1 MNDTRGL
8 YDDLRDVQVK
18 KVENYWLKTTGV
30 SSMQAAGVT
39 EEMRL
44 GAGRWRRSA
53 GSAAGR
59 GRRGRWLCTTCRP
72 RPSRSWMCPTS
83 VLVGLSVIISVVL
96 GAWCLGLPTLP

>member
-30 SSMQAAGVT
+30 SSMPAAGVT
-39 EEMRL
+39 AEMRL

-53 GSAAGR
+53 GSAAGVD
-59 GRRGRWLCTTCRP
+59 G
-72 RPSRSWMCPTS
+72 S
-83 VLVGLSVIISVVL
+83 VLRADHAQAEVGCVQLRYSL
-96 GAWCLGLPTLP
+96 DFR